1 MAITRSDIVKAAEQ
15 YAATG
20 TGNIFGPAY
29 GLSKNLDWCA
39 SFVSYVFDKLDGK
52 IDSNTGGLIKL
63 SHRTDTIEDWFRN
76 NRSFKSAP
84 SRVGTWRYVTHS
96 REVQPGDI
104 IFFDAYSYNEK
115 TGQYISGA
123 NQSSE
128 HIGIVQKITD
138 TKVYVI
144 EGNNTRTGSP
154 ASSRYVTTTSY
165 DLNDSCILGYGLLNI
180 ADSTP
185 QIKKDKFED
194 NNSFDK
200 AYQLPATGNT
210 ATVGTMNLHD
220 NSDKDYYKVEL
231 TAKGTYEN
239 SIRFTD
245 LFRNKTMK
253 VYDAS
258 KRLIASMNSKDFSRY
273 GFTRYRFTGLNL
285 GTYYICIEG
294 KGGTE
299 GAYSLNWD
307 VSPKM
312 KADRYESNN
321 TRYTATALSGTS
333 GTLSNLT
340 LHTGSDE
347 DWFKFT
353 LNGTGSSQNKI
364 ALTNYSAGEYMEI
377 YNSSG
382 QRVRAF
388 GRSHTL
394 SGLTAGT
401 YYAKVYSKLQGM
413 LSGGYGLTWNT
424 ATKSNSGS
432 GTTSVR
438 GDRYESNDSRST
450 ATALSGNI
458 GSLAATIH
466 TGSDQ
471 DWFKFTLSGV
481 GTSTNKVEL
490 TKTASN
496 SQRIVLYDANGKQL
510 GSSLLKSLSLA
521 GRPAGTYYAKVY
533 DTVKQASGD
542 YTLAWNTTTRSNS
555 GSGTSS
561 SLKADRYESN
571 NTRYTATAL
580 SGTSGSLAA
589 NIHTGTDQDWFKF
602 TLNGTGATDSKISL
616 SKSAGGQRIELYNA
630 SGTKV
635 RSMSKNI
642 SLSGLSAGTYYAK
655 VYDSVKQAS
664 GDYTL
669 AWNTATKSNSGSGTS
684 SSLKPDRYESNN
696 TRYTATALSGTSGS
710 LSANIHTTNDEDWF
724 KFTLNGTGTSANKV
738 ELTKRSMTTQC
749 VALYDANGNQLG
761 TKFQSSFSL
770 AGRPAGTYYAKVFD
784 LVGFPSSD
792 YTLAWNTATKS
803 NSGSGTSSN
812 LKPDRYEYNNT
823 RYSATAL
830 SGTSGSLAA
839 NIHTGTDQDWFKF
852 TLNGTGAT
860 DSKISLSKSAGGQRI
875 ELYNASGTKV
885 RSMSKNISLSG
896 LSAGT
901 YYAKVYDSVKQASGD
916 YTLAWNTATKSNSG
930 SGTSSSLKPDRY
942 ESNNTR
948 YTATALSGTSGRL
961 SNLNLH
967 TGSDEDWFKFTLS
980 DTGTSANKVEL
991 AVLSALSQRI
1001 ALYDAKGNQLV
1012 SGVRFSLEGRPA
1024 GSYYAKVYDILKKSS
1039 GNYTLAW
1046 NTATK
1051 SSGGSGTSS
1060 SLKPDRYE
1068 SNNTRSTATDRSESL
1083 AGRLNGTIHTGSD
1096 EDWFKFTLS
1105 GIGTSANKIELT
1117 KTSTT
1122 SQRVVLYDANGN
1134 QLGSKLQK
1142 SISLAGRPAGTYY
1155 AKVYDS
1161 VDMASGDYT
1170 LTWNTSGTYDA
1181 QTSDPR
1187 TQGWPNLRY
1196 KNNELVY
1203 GGFGNNQIHT
1213 SGNDN
1218 TVVVYDSNPWGKDT
1232 VTSSSGKR
1240 CILFAD
1246 ISSSDVTASLKGTT
1260 MNIRRNSDS
1269 SQVIE
1274 VKNWNS
1280 SRDRIIYSGSLNHFS
1295 SLLDGSMT
1303 GTLFRN
1309 AWNEVNSKTNGM
1321 LAAMA

>member
-1 MAITRSDIVKAAEQ
+1 
-15 YAATG
+15 
-20 TGNIFGPAY
+20 
-29 GLSKNLDWCA
+29 
-39 SFVSYVFDKLDGK
+39 
-52 IDSNTGGLIKL
+52 
-63 SHRTDTIEDWFRN
+63 
-76 NRSFKSAP
+76 
-84 SRVGTWRYVTHS
+84 
-96 REVQPGDI
+96 
-104 IFFDAYSYNEK
+104 
-115 TGQYISGA
+115 
-123 NQSSE
+123 
-128 HIGIVQKITD
+128 
-138 TKVYVI
+138 
-144 EGNNTRTGSP
+144 
-154 ASSRYVTTTSY
+154 
-165 DLNDSCILGYGLLNI
+165 
-180 ADSTP
+180 
-185 QIKKDKFED
+185 
-194 NNSFDK
+194 
-200 AYQLPATGNT
+200 
-210 ATVGTMNLHD
+210 
-220 NSDKDYYKVEL
+220 
-231 TAKGTYEN
+231 
-239 SIRFTD
+239 
-245 LFRNKTMK
+245 
-253 VYDAS
+253 
-258 KRLIASMNSKDFSRY
+258 
-273 GFTRYRFTGLNL
+273 
-285 GTYYICIEG
+285 
-294 KGGTE
+294 
-299 GAYSLNWD
+299 
-307 VSPKM
+307 
-312 KADRYESNN
+312 
-321 TRYTATALSGTS
+321 
-333 GTLSNLT
+333 
-340 LHTGSDE
+340 
-347 DWFKFT
+347 
-353 LNGTGSSQNKI
+353 
-364 ALTNYSAGEYMEI
+364 
-377 YNSSG
+377 
-382 QRVRAF
+382 
-388 GRSHTL
+388 
-394 SGLTAGT
+394 
-401 YYAKVYSKLQGM
+401 
-413 LSGGYGLTWNT
+413 
-424 ATKSNSGS
+424 
-432 GTTSVR
+432 
-438 GDRYESNDSRST
+438 
-450 ATALSGNI
+450 
-458 GSLAATIH
+458 
-466 TGSDQ
+466 
-471 DWFKFTLSGV
+471 
-481 GTSTNKVEL
+481 
-490 TKTASN
+490 
-496 SQRIVLYDANGKQL
+496 
-510 GSSLLKSLSLA
+510 
-521 GRPAGTYYAKVY
+521 
-533 DTVKQASGD
+533 
-542 YTLAWNTTTRSNS
+542 
-555 GSGTSS
+555 
-561 SLKADRYESN
+561 
-571 NTRYTATAL
+571 
-580 SGTSGSLAA
+580 
-589 NIHTGTDQDWFKF
+589 
-602 TLNGTGATDSKISL
+602 
-616 SKSAGGQRIELYNA
+616 
-630 SGTKV
+630 
-635 RSMSKNI
+635 
-642 SLSGLSAGTYYAK
+642 
-655 VYDSVKQAS
+655 
-664 GDYTL
+664 
-669 AWNTATKSNSGSGTS
+669 
-684 SSLKPDRYESNN
+684 
-696 TRYTATALSGTSGS
+696 
-710 LSANIHTTNDEDWF
+710 
-724 KFTLNGTGTSANKV
+724 
-738 ELTKRSMTTQC
+738 MTTQC

>member
-696 TRYTATALSGTSGS
+696 TRYTATALSGTSG
-710 LSANIHTTNDEDWF
+710 
-724 KFTLNGTGTSANKV
+724 
-738 ELTKRSMTTQC
+738 
-749 VALYDANGNQLG
+749 
-761 TKFQSSFSL
+761 
-770 AGRPAGTYYAKVFD
+770 
-784 LVGFPSSD
+784 
-792 YTLAWNTATKS
+792 
-803 NSGSGTSSN
+803 
-812 LKPDRYEYNNT
+812 
-823 RYSATAL
+823 
-830 SGTSGSLAA
+830 
-839 NIHTGTDQDWFKF
+839 
-852 TLNGTGAT
+852 
-860 DSKISLSKSAGGQRI
+860 
-875 ELYNASGTKV
+875 
-885 RSMSKNISLSG
+885 
-896 LSAGT
+896 
-901 YYAKVYDSVKQASGD
+901 
-916 YTLAWNTATKSNSG
+916 
-930 SGTSSSLKPDRY
+930 
-942 ESNNTR
+942 
-948 YTATALSGTSGRL
+948 RL